1 MLAPLLREVQ
11 ALRQRC
17 PGRPT
22 IVVLSELVGGRWWEA
37 ALHTRR
43 TQRLRMQ
50 VLRHGG
56 PDVSGDALQL
66 ELPETEQVLAE
77 EEPEAAAAQL

>member
-1 MLAPLLREVQ
+1 M
-11 ALRQRC
+11 
-17 PGRPT
+17 
-22 IVVLSELVGGRWWEA
+22 LSELVGGRWWEA

-50 VLRHGG
+50 VYGTVAPTCLVM
-56 PDVSGDALQL
+56 PWQL